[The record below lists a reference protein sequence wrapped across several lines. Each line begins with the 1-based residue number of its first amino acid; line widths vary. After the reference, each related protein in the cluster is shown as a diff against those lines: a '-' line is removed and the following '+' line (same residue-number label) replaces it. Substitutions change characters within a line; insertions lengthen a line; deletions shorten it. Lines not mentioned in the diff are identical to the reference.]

1 MTAIVPV
8 RTSIAAGQA
17 LSASVASVGY
27 GVCLLL
33 LPAAWT
39 DAPLTLQGSLEL
51 GNPAG
56 FGPDPG
62 LLEHLPQSPSTQSS
76 RGLQ

>member
-17 LSASVASVGY
+17 LSGPVASVGY

-39 DAPLTLQGSLEL
+39 DAPRI
-51 GNPAG
+51 
-56 FGPDPG
+56 FV
-62 LLEHLPQSPSTQSS
+62 STG
-76 RGLQ
+76 R